1 LNFSQLPRLRENQTW
16 PVDQGTD
23 VKRQA
28 ASLAVILK
36 LIAEFSSKYYIR
48 REWGLRRVRAF
59 SHKGRVDH
67 RPAHGAWSSELA
79 KGGEDPKQYEQNL
92 IHILLEVSQSTSAP
106 TLLSVSARSC
116 TTICDNRPEKRS
128 ALKRTV
134 HLNAPSLDYDLNKV
148 RSDTAAACKI
158 IAPLPCSV
166 LSSGK
171 ERCHMAKDKQQKH
184 SVAERKAA
192 SAKMKR
198 KEFEKELAKL
208 QVELTRL
215 QTWVQATG
223 ARIIVVFEG
232 RDTAGKGG
240 VISRITSRTS
250 PRVYRHVALPAPSD
264 REKTQ
269 VYPQR
274 YIAHFPAAGEIILFD
289 RSWYNRAGVE
299 RVMGFC
305 TEQEA
310 ERFLLVT
317 PAIERE
323 MVVQNGIILRK
334 YFLDISQD
342 EQRRRFEARI
352 KDPLKHWKLSPM
364 DIESVRRWWDY
375 TAAYQRMIEATH
387 TPEAPWY
394 IVPADDKR
402 RARLNLIRHLLDS
415 IPYKKVHAD
424 LPKIPKSQLRPKGAT
439 ESLGPGVPI
448 PSHY

>member
-1 LNFSQLPRLRENQTW
+1 
-16 PVDQGTD
+16 
-23 VKRQA
+23 
-28 ASLAVILK
+28 
-36 LIAEFSSKYYIR
+36 
-48 REWGLRRVRAF
+48 
-59 SHKGRVDH
+59 
-67 RPAHGAWSSELA
+67 
-79 KGGEDPKQYEQNL
+79 
-92 IHILLEVSQSTSAP
+92 
-106 TLLSVSARSC
+106 
-116 TTICDNRPEKRS
+116 
-128 ALKRTV
+128 
-134 HLNAPSLDYDLNKV
+134 
-148 RSDTAAACKI
+148 
-158 IAPLPCSV
+158 
-166 LSSGK
+166 
-171 ERCHMAKDKQQKH
+171 MAKDKQQTH
-184 SVAERKAA
+184 DVAAGKPAPI
-192 SAKMKR
+192 SKMTR
-198 KEFEKELAKL
+198 KEFEEELAKL

-215 QTWVQATG
+215 QSWVQTTG

-240 VISRITSRTS
+240 VISRITARTS

-305 TEQEA
+305 TEEDA

-352 KDPLKHWKLSPM
+352 DDPVKHWKLSPM

-375 TAAYQRMIEATH
+375 TAAYQRMIQATH

-415 IPYKKVHAD
+415 IPYKKVHTD
-424 LPKIPKSQLRPKGAT
+424 LPKIPKSQPQPKGAT
-439 ESLGPGVPI
+439 EALGAGVPI

>member
-1 LNFSQLPRLRENQTW
+1 
-16 PVDQGTD
+16 
-23 VKRQA
+23 
-28 ASLAVILK
+28 
-36 LIAEFSSKYYIR
+36 
-48 REWGLRRVRAF
+48 
-59 SHKGRVDH
+59 
-67 RPAHGAWSSELA
+67 
-79 KGGEDPKQYEQNL
+79 
-92 IHILLEVSQSTSAP
+92 
-106 TLLSVSARSC
+106 
-116 TTICDNRPEKRS
+116 
-128 ALKRTV
+128 
-134 HLNAPSLDYDLNKV
+134 
-148 RSDTAAACKI
+148 
-158 IAPLPCSV
+158 
-166 LSSGK
+166 
-171 ERCHMAKDKQQKH
+171 MAKDKQQKH

-334 YFLDISQD
+334 YFLDISQE

-439 ESLGPGVPI
+439 EALGPGVPI